1 MTVLPDTWAE
11 MMPVELWALFGAMI
25 LGLVHLTLASF
36 TFKAQVGNAY
46 TVGARD
52 QDLRPS
58 GVAARLDR
66 AQRNFLETFA
76 IFAAAVLMLE
86 ALQHTG
92 SWLSQVGALMYLAGR
107 VVFLPLYAAGV
118 PWLRTFSWNIAT
130 AGLAMV
136 MVAIVWR
143 P

>member
-1 MTVLPDTWAE
+1 MMSIETWT
-11 MMPVELWALFGAMI
+11 LFGAMV
-25 LGLVHLTLASF
+25 LGLVHLTAASF

-52 QDLRPS
+52 EDLRPQ

-76 IFAAAVLMLE
+76 IFAAAVLMLV
-86 ALQHTG
+86 ALDREG
-92 SWLSQVGALMYLAGR
+92 GWLSQVGAALYLGGR
-107 VVFLPLYAAGV
+107 VLFLPLYAAGT

-130 AGLAMV
+130 LGLAMV
-136 MVAIVWR
+136 MAAVIWPR
-143 P
+143 